1 MKFILNYLHKEVWS
15 PYVAGVLLGLVGIAA
30 VWISNSLLGAS
41 GAFEN
46 IAGLIGKWVAPT
58 VFDNMYFNF
67 IMPPGI
73 TTSVILI
80 VGIFFGG
87 MIGAATSGTL
97 LWGKKGSANS
107 DEQWKRIFG
116 AQTWKRWVLAFIGA
130 IILEYAAGIAGG
142 CTSGLAIS
150 GGMLLAPAAFL
161 FIAGMFASG
170 IVTAMVIY
178 RKRY

>member
-1 MKFILNYLHKEVWS
+1 MKFIMDYIRKDEWS

-30 VWISNSLLGAS
+30 VWASNSLLGAS

-46 IAGLIGKWVAPT
+46 IAGMIGKAVAPA

-73 TTSVILI
+73 TVGVMLV

-97 LWGKKGSANS
+97 KWGKKDSANS

-116 AQTWKRWVLAFIGA
+116 AQTWKRWLIAFFGA
-130 IILEYAAGIAGG
+130 IVLEYAAGIAGG

-150 GGMLLAPAAFL
+150 GGMLLAPAAFI
-161 FIAGMFASG
+161 FIAGMFVGG
-170 IVTAMVIY
+170 IPTAWLIY
-178 RKRY
+178 GKRF